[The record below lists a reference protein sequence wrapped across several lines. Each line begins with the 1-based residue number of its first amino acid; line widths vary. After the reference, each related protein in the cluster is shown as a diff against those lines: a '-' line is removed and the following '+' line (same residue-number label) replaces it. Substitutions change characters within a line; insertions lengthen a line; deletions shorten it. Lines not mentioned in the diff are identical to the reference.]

1 MGPWLSWVF
10 MKTLQAQVRRMWWRF
25 LLLLRQVELPGFQ
38 GMGLYDVL
46 RFFINGLLD
55 SKFTLLASAMAYQF
69 FFSLFP
75 TILLIYILLPLFPIE
90 GLQDQVMIYIEQFVP
105 NPQESLASWDVKT
118 SLEKFAARSP
128 NILLL
133 MVSFSLV
140 VWGATRGII
149 AMMKAFTK
157 QEEVFKRRNVFQL
170 YGVALMILMALGA
183 MITVS
188 VLLQI
193 GEVRFIVLL
202 EKHAIL
208 SPTVSD
214 LLDRG
219 LRFLLTVLTVFS
231 AVATLY
237 YLAPAT
243 HQRWKFISP
252 GSIAAS
258 VLILAAMIGLKYYF
272 NNFANF
278 DWIYGGLGAII
289 LLMVWFYY
297 ISIMLLIG
305 FELNAAID
313 MASHQD
319 GERIRVKEAEG
330 VTRDLVA
337 AAPVASAAVSG
348 DTTSK
353 SGE

>member
-1 MGPWLSWVF
+1 
-10 MKTLQAQVRRMWWRF
+10 MKSLRAQLKRFWWRS
-25 LLLLRQVELPGFQ
+25 LILLRQIELPGFQ

-90 GLQDQVMIYIEQFVP
+90 GLQEQVMAYIEQFVP
-105 NPQESLASWDVKT
+105 NPEESLAYWDVKA
-118 SLEKFAARSP
+118 SLDRFAARSP
-128 NILLL
+128 NIALLI
-133 MVSFSLV
+133 VSFGLI

-157 QEEVFKRRNVFQL
+157 QEEVFKKRNVFQL
-170 YGVALMILMALGA
+170 YGVAVMILGALGA
-183 MITVS
+183 MITFS
-188 VLLQI
+188 VVLQI
-193 GEVRFIVLL
+193 GELQLINFLKAQGLL
-202 EKHAIL
+202 
-208 SPTVSD
+208 SD
-214 LLDRG
+214 TLGGLLDRG
-219 LRFLLTVLTVFS
+219 LRFLLTVLTVFT

-237 YLAPAT
+237 FLAPAT

-313 MASHQD
+313 LASH
-319 GERIRVKEAEG
+319 ENEAKIRVKEGVG
-330 VTRDLVA
+330 VTRNLVSTPAEEDLVEA
-337 AAPVASAAVSG
+337 A
-348 DTTSK
+348 D
-353 SGE
+353 